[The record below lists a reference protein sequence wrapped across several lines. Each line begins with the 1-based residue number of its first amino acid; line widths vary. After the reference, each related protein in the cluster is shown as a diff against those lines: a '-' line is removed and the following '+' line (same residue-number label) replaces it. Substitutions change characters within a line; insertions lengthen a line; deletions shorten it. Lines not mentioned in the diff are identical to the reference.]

1 MISHI
6 RRFEWADHEHARATG
21 AKQPFAV
28 DHPELVGATSAWK
41 SFVEYPLPSLDE
53 IDVLFKSDDECVGV
67 EVKSAI
73 SDAYPADYERGL
85 YQTIKYR
92 ALLTAMTHDKRYA
105 MPSNIRVVLVL
116 ESQLPLEYKTTA
128 EVLGVE
134 VIENV
139 RVHPNQAITQ
149 ASTGS

>member
-1 MISHI
+1 MNTHAQQARSSLSQLITPNSSELHPHGNRLWNI
-6 RRFEWADHEHARATG
+6 RSRRWMRLTCCSS
-21 AKQPFAV
+21 P
-28 DHPELVGATSAWK
+28 T
-41 SFVEYPLPSLDE
+41 Y
-53 IDVLFKSDDECVGV
+53 ECVGV